1 MKKLTL
7 PTLAIWA
14 LLLASSHVF
23 AVDGKITV
31 NGAVTDGTC
40 TLRPA
45 KTHPGTGMK
54 NIMIPLVAVPK
65 SSFTP
70 TNTIQGPTNILLDL
84 VNGAG
89 DYCDVAQNKAFKG
102 IHLSPIS
109 ATDLDESD
117 KTLLINK
124 ATGAGGASIKNPV
137 FIQFS
142 VSGGNVP
149 VNISQPWNVQ
159 VRNAVFGSSQA
170 VHVGYQVSYFSKTG
184 IVDAQN
190 VTARVNYTLHYN

>member
-1 MKKLTL
+1 MKKFTL
-7 PTLAIWA
+7 PTLAMWA

-40 TLRPA
+40 TLRPT
-45 KTHPGTGMK
+45 KIHPGTGMK
-54 NIMIPLVAVPK
+54 NIIIPMAAVPK
-65 SSFTP
+65 SSFTA
-70 TNTIQGPTNILLDL
+70 TNTLQGRTNIFLDL

-89 DYCDVAQNKAFKG
+89 DYCDEAQNIAFKG

-124 ATGAGGASIKNPV
+124 ATGASVKNPV
-137 FIQFS
+137 FIQLS

-149 VNISQPWNVQ
+149 VNLSQPWNTQ
-159 VRNAVFGSSQA
+159 GRNAVYGHSQA
-170 VHVGYQVSYFSKTG
+170 VHVSYQVNYISKTG
-184 IVDAQN
+184 IVDAQS

>member
-1 MKKLTL
+1 MKKFTL
-7 PTLAIWA
+7 PTLAMWA

-40 TLRPA
+40 TLRPT
-45 KTHPGTGMK
+45 KIHPGTGMK
-54 NIMIPLVAVPK
+54 NIMIPMAAVPN

-70 TNTIQGPTNILLDL
+70 TNTIQGTTNIFLDL
-84 VNGAG
+84 VNGLG
-89 DYCDVAQNKAFKG
+89 DYCDVAQNIAFKG

-124 ATGAGGASIKNPV
+124 ATGASVKHPV
-137 FIQFS
+137 FIQIS
-142 VSGGNVP
+142 TPGGWHIVDLSAPWDTQARSIVYGTSNVA
-149 VNISQPWNVQ
+149 
-159 VRNAVFGSSQA
+159 R
-170 VHVGYQVSYFSKTG
+170 VGFRVSYFSKTG
-184 IVDAQN
+184 IVDAQD